1 MINLKQI
8 LAENM
13 VRFGTK
19 NLTNEADPGEGLSGD
34 PAWITRTVA
43 PLISKIGKATIR
55 YKPKSTYVTK
65 NTNAIYGS
73 GTVAAYIIP
82 ATTAW
87 TRSPSG
93 LYLMATVK
101 RIVSP
106 NFVKLDYDN
115 TYNHGTILYTA
126 LKNTQYCA
134 DVVSGKRKGIDG
146 KPVILKDVPCLVS
159 PHNQS
164 AAVYMSD
171 NPDREF
177 KFVYWQLGE
186 ELNKLSA

>member
-19 NLTNEADPGEGLSGD
+19 NLTNEAEAAVAGLPD

-43 PLISKIGKATIR
+43 PLISKIGKATIK

-65 NTNAIYGS
+65 NTNAIYGR

-82 ATTAW
+82 AGTTW
-87 TRSPSG
+87 TLSPSG

-101 RIVSP
+101 RIASP
-106 NFVKLDYDN
+106 NFQKLDSDN
-115 TYNHGTILYTA
+115 AYNHGAILHAA
-126 LKNTQYCA
+126 LQNTQYCA
-134 DVVSGKRKGIDG
+134 DVVSGKKMGNDG
-146 KPVILKDVPCLVS
+146 KPVIFKDVPCLVS

>member
-19 NLTNEADPGEGLSGD
+19 NLTNEAEAAAAGLPD